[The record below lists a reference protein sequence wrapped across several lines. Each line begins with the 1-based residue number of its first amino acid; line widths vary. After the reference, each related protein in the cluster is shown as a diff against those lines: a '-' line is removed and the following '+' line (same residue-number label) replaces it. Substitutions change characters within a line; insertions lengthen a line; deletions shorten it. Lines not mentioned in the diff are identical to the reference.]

1 MTLTVNVKDNN
12 IEQALRSMKKKLQR
26 EGESGRT
33 KISLWEDQVDAVN
46 NGDFVRVESAYTNE
60 YNGVKAL
67 NLGKFGKIEK
77 VDINATVE

>member
-1 MTLTVNVKDNN
+1 MIRD
-12 IEQALRSMKKKLQR
+12 Q
-26 EGESGRT
+26 SGRI

-67 NLGKFGKIEK
+67 NLGKFGKIE
-77 VDINATVE
+77 NRVEMTIRPIIGSELYR